1 MGCGVSKDDIAE
13 PRPMKS
19 HGRHKVQLTGKREAL
34 KPIQAVTSV
43 NDPAS
48 CISSLYISS
57 SVINNPASPPS
68 IFIHT
73 PDSVSSDEDESDV
86 ESSYEYPSNL
96 SIEEVDEKESRTT
109 ALAALSGEEGNQKT
123 RTDKE
128 DVEERVQAIL
138 TANELLNIEYGQ
150 ECSTSPLGMLSGA
163 AFFQALMSTVPVIAQ
178 KNLAGD
184 LPQAREEPDA
194 GEVLMLENTHEKQE
208 DQSDQEH
215 EPLESPQPAELAKL
229 AEPDVPEHEQENS
242 DEESASYLTE
252 QPEEQPKQEALKL
265 DDAVDTH
272 KDDLSCPEPRK
283 AKLPPLTIVPPILV
297 ETQALHFV
305 HPFGKPA
312 LPIVVKKDLL
322 EVKIPAAFEAE
333 QFEDPYARTPHLV
346 GQESANGA
354 YNLDMSKSSPE
365 TEPCET
371 PTPATKSPADSEWRS
386 LHRDTPDPDIED
398 IVLLESQGLG
408 NLESLPLIPV
418 SDCHSVHM
426 DKNDLISP
434 SLRLIS

>member
-283 AKLPPLTIVPPILV
+283 AKLPPLTIVPPI
-297 ETQALHFV
+297 
-305 HPFGKPA
+305 P
-312 LPIVVKKDLL
+312 
-322 EVKIPAAFEAE
+322 FEAE

-426 DKNDLISP
+426 DKKDLISP

>member
-297 ETQALHFV
+297 ETQALPFV

-426 DKNDLISP
+426 DKKDLISP